1 MVNWLFSKFLILIG
15 DSDGDGE
22 YFEEYDRD
30 GNFIQNIAVDTAQE
44 LIDTGQATVI
54 NVISEIKNF
63 ISDIDW
69 DGIGTAI
76 GKALAYAFT
85 ASRDLTLS
93 LLEEIGPVVVKTV
106 KKGYNAIAKEF
117 SDGGVEIFAAFTS
130 GLIFIMGFL
139 YLIRYVYHAPIAHLG
154 LGGA

>member
-1 MVNWLFSKFLILIG
+1 MGYLFSKFLILIG
-15 DSDGDGE
+15 DADGDGE

-30 GNFIQNIAVDTAQE
+30 GNFIQNIAVDTAQD
-44 LIDTGQATVI
+44 LIDAGQATVI
-54 NVISEIKNF
+54 NTISEIRNL

-69 DGIGTAI
+69 EGIGTAL
-76 GKALAYAFT
+76 GRAFAYAFT

-93 LLEEIGPVVVKTV
+93 LLEEIGPVVVQTI